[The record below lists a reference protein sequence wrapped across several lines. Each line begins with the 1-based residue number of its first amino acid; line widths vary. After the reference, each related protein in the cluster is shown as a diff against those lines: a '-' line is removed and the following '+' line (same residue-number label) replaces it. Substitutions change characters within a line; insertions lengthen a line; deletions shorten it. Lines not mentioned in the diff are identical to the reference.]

1 MTTRTV
7 ALIGL
12 LCLGTAGGFA
22 YAPPVQ
28 AGVDIDVDI
37 APPAPRYE
45 RVVVR
50 PGYVWTPG
58 YYRYENRRYV
68 WVGGNY
74 VVERQGYRWR
84 PHRWVQMNGRWHY
97 AEGGW
102 DPDDHH

>member
-12 LCLGTAGGFA
+12 LCLGSAGGFA

-28 AGVDIDVDI
+28 AGVDIDVDL
-37 APPAPRYE
+37 APPAPVYE
-45 RVVVR
+45 RVVAR

-58 YYRYENRRYV
+58 YYRYVGNRYV
-68 WVGGNY
+68 WVGGTY
-74 VVERQGYRWR
+74 VVERPGYRWR
-84 PHRWVQMNGRWHY
+84 PHRWVQVNGRWHY

-102 DPDDHH
+102 DPEDRR